1 LGTSYFVLVNILVI
15 GSGGREHAL
24 SWKLSQSSKVETVFT
39 APGNGGTENN
49 IPIDVN
55 DLDGLA
61 EFAQKNNCFTVVG
74 PEDPLA
80 AGIVDKFNELDLKVF
95 GPSQAAAQLES
106 SKIWAKNFMKRNN
119 IPTARFE
126 IFDDPQKAEEHVK
139 SIDYNVVVKA
149 DGLAAGKGVIVC
161 NSDDEAISAIQT
173 ILVKKTFGDA
183 GNKIIIEERIDGIEA
198 SYIALSDGNIALPM
212 ASSQDH
218 KRIFD
223 DDKGPNTGGMGAY
236 SPTPIVTDILAKKI
250 QEEVIEKTIH
260 AMKNEGISFKGFL
273 YAGIMIKDDVPY
285 VLEYN
290 VRMGDPEC
298 QPITMRMNFDLY
310 DYFVASVD
318 GTLSSMPSLSWKDQ
332 FAVCVV
338 LASNGYPGS
347 YPTNDEITGF
357 DSISNDTN
365 VFHAGTKK
373 SDGKIFSNGGR
384 VLGVT
389 SLGDSLASAISSAYS
404 AIEKIV
410 WSSKYCRKDIG
421 KKGLSYF
428 WVWNILSSVIIQ
440 FMFMSCSDFGI
451 FLIICFSNTS
461 EIVIVSFFAKNL
473 S

>member
-1 LGTSYFVLVNILVI
+1 LVNILVV

-24 SWKLSQSSKVETVFT
+24 SWKLSQSNQVETVYT

-49 IPIDVN
+49 VSIDVN

-80 AGIVDKFNELDLKVF
+80 AGIVDKFNKLNLKVF

-106 SKIWAKNFMKRNN
+106 SKIWAKNFMKRND
-119 IPTARFE
+119 IPTAQFE
-126 IFDDPQKAEEHVK
+126 IFDDAQKAIEYVK
-139 SIDYNVVVKA
+139 SIDFNVVVKA

-161 NSDDEAISAIQT
+161 NDVDEAISAIET

-183 GNKIIIEERIDGIEA
+183 GNKIIVEERIDGIEA
-198 SYIALSDGNIALPM
+198 SYIALSDGNVAFPM

-218 KRIFD
+218 KRVFD

-236 SPTPIVTDILAKKI
+236 SPTPIVTDILAKQI

-260 AMKNEGISFKGFL
+260 SMKNEGISFKGFL
-273 YAGIMIKDDVPY
+273 YAGIMIKDNKPY

-338 LASNGYPGS
+338 LASNGYPGT
-347 YPTNDEITGF
+347 YPTNDEITGL

-373 SDGKIFSNGGR
+373 SNGKVLSNGGR
-384 VLGVT
+384 VLGIT
-389 SLGDSLASAISSAYS
+389 SLGDSLDSAIINAYS
-404 AIEKIV
+404 AIEKII
-410 WSSKYCRKDIG
+410 WSNKFCRSDIG

-428 WVWNILSSVIIQ
+428 
-440 FMFMSCSDFGI
+440 
-451 FLIICFSNTS
+451 
-461 EIVIVSFFAKNL
+461 
-473 S
+473 

>member
-1 LGTSYFVLVNILVI
+1 MSNCYFVLVNILVI

-49 IPIDVN
+49 IAIDVN

-74 PEDPLA
+74 PEDPLSV
-80 AGIVDKFNELDLKVF
+80 GIVDKFNELNLKVF

-126 IFDDPQKAEEHVK
+126 IFDDPQKAEEYVK

-161 NSDDEAISAIQT
+161 NSNDDAISAIHT

-198 SYIALSDGNIALPM
+198 SYIALSDGDVALPM

-223 DDKGPNTGGMGAY
+223 DDEGPNTGGMGAY
-236 SPTPIVTDILAKKI
+236 SPTPIVTTDLAKKI

-273 YAGIMIKDDVPY
+273 YAGIMIKDGKPY

-318 GTLSSMPSLSWKDQ
+318 GTLSSMPSLSWKDK

-338 LASNGYPGS
+338 LASNGYPGTYS
-347 YPTNDEITGF
+347 TNDEITGF
-357 DSISNDTN
+357 DSISNDTY

-373 SDGKIFSNGGR
+373 YDGKIFSNGGR

-389 SLGDSLASAISSAYS
+389 SLGDSLDSAISNVYS
-404 AIEKIV
+404 ATEKII
-410 WSSKYCRKDIG
+410 WSNKYCRKDIG

-428 WVWNILSSVIIQ
+428 
-440 FMFMSCSDFGI
+440 
-451 FLIICFSNTS
+451 
-461 EIVIVSFFAKNL
+461 
-473 S
+473 